1 MHIADLALGYL
12 DCCQH
17 RCAGTV
23 VDRDITH
30 PTENAFFLMSHAGLK
45 GTSRPTHYHVL
56 YDANN
61 FGPDI
66 LQGFSYK

>member
-1 MHIADLALGYL
+1 M
-12 DCCQH
+12 
-17 RCAGTV
+17 
-23 VDRDITH
+23 DRDITH